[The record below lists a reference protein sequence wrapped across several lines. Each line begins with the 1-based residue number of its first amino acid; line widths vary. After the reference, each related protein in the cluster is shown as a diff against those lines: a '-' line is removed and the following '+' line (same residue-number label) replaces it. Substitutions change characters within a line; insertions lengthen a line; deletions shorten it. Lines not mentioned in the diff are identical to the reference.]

1 MGEKD
6 GKTKRFIGI
15 RVKLILSMTALCI
28 IPLSVIGFINL
39 RVLPVVRRAGLSE
52 EVSAIKSLTFFSAAA
67 VIIIAIILA
76 ILISNSISS
85 KIDKLQ
91 VAFKRAAKGDLLVR
105 TEIKSM
111 DEFGGLSED
120 FNEMLSHIRD
130 LVKNLKTSSF
140 VVFNIAEV
148 MALMSNETSSSA
160 SEVAL
165 TVGQLAQGSLE
176 QTQNIGRS
184 AESMEI
190 LAANIDNIES
200 LATEI
205 ENMSKETNLL
215 SEDGLKVME
224 VLMEKTEK
232 GNTQTKNVSAVVMDM
247 NKSSEEIGLIT
258 NTINSIADQTNLL
271 ALNAAIEA
279 ARAGEAGRGFAVVAE
294 EIRKLAEQS
303 SAATKQIQDLI
314 NTIKSKS
321 DLAAE
326 AIGETRAAVSA
337 QNESVVQS
345 MKLFESISESIKK
358 LLGEVTGTR
367 AAINETKKKKDDI
380 ISRMQSIAAVSE
392 EASASTEE
400 VAAATEEVSATISEF
415 INAAGQLKEVSD
427 SLETEISK
435 FKLE

>member
-1 MGEKD
+1 MAERESKI
-6 GKTKRFIGI
+6 KRFSGI
-15 RVKLILSMTALCI
+15 RAKLISAMIAVGI
-28 IPLSVIGFINL
+28 IPLAVIGFVNL
-39 RVLPVVRRAGLSE
+39 KVLPIVNKAGLSE
-52 EVSAIKSLTFFSAAA
+52 EVSAIKSLTFFSAAI
-67 VIIIAIILA
+67 VLILA
-76 ILISNSISS
+76 MVLAIVISKSISS
-85 KIDKLQ
+85 NIDKLQ
-91 VAFKRAAKGDLLVR
+91 TAFKSAAKGDLLVR
-105 TEIKSM
+105 TEIKSK
-111 DEFGGLSED
+111 DEFGELSED
-120 FNEMLSHIRD
+120 FNEMISHIGD

-148 MALMSNETSSSA
+148 MALMSNETSSAA

-165 TVGQLAQGSLE
+165 TVSQLAQGSLE

-200 LATEI
+200 LSTEI
-205 ENMSKETNLL
+205 ETMSKETNLL

-224 VLMEKTEK
+224 VLMKKTEE
-232 GNTQTKNVSAVVMDM
+232 GNTQTENVSAVVMDM

-303 SAATKQIQDLI
+303 SVATKQIQELI

-321 DLAAE
+321 DLAAA
-326 AIGETRAAVSA
+326 AIGETKVAVSA
-337 QNESVVQS
+337 QNESVIQS

-367 AAINETKKKKDDI
+367 AAINETKKKKEDI
-380 ISRMQSIAAVSE
+380 ISRMQSISAVSE

-400 VAAATEEVSATISEF
+400 VAAATEEVSSTISEF
-415 INAAGQLKEVSD
+415 INAASQLREVSD
-427 SLETEISK
+427 SLEAEINK